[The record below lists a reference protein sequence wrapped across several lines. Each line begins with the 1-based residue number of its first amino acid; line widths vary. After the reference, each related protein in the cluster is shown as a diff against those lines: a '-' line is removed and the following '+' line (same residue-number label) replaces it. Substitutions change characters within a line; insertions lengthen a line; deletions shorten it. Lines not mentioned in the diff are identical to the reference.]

1 MARRRISTKTI
12 LFWFLAF
19 VPLFIMLEVSS
30 YILMKKTIPTRITA
44 RLGKRTLDFYVAQRK
59 HVVVNQ
65 PQVLSKPIRSKEIGD
80 NRAGLRMFHP
90 ELGWDYPPN
99 IVYRDIDGI
108 TYHHGNGGERLSPD
122 SYDKTLIATY
132 GDSFTYCANVRDDCT
147 WQTFL
152 ARRLGANVLNFGV
165 EGYGSDQAMMKHEL
179 QGQTKAR
186 IVMLCILPENINR
199 VVNIYRPFYTYNDP
213 LQLTKPIFVKK
224 GDRLVLMANPLKSVD
239 DVKKLDDKKFLEK
252 LAKHD
257 YWYQLDRK
265 LPIMGFPW
273 TISLLH
279 WANPVFEQ
287 IGISLPAVFHKLLT
301 PHYPWNLFDEEYPFS
316 VMRHLIDRFETNA
329 NALGST
335 PIIVI
340 MPHKDFIQETV
351 NYGMNRTARLASYL
365 TNQKYPFLD
374 VVQTMADMRL
384 SRSQLEKLYQGH
396 ATAEGNQVLAD
407 ILYSY
412 LRKNFERLV
421 APKT

>member
-1 MARRRISTKTI
+1 MTRRRISTKTI

-19 VPLFIMLEVSS
+19 VPFLITLEASS

-44 RLGKRTLDFYVAQRK
+44 RLGKRSLDFYVAQRK
-59 HVVVNQ
+59 HTEVNQ
-65 PQVLSKPIRSKEIGD
+65 PEILSKPTGSKGIND
-80 NRAGLRMFHP
+80 NHAGMRMFHP
-90 ELGWDYPPN
+90 KLGWDYPPN

-108 TYHHGNGGERLSPD
+108 TYHHGNLGERLSSD
-122 SYDKTLIATY
+122 SFDTTLIATY

-152 ARRLGANVLNFGV
+152 AKKLGANVLNFGV
-165 EGYGSDQAMMKHEL
+165 EGYGTDQAMMKHEL
-179 QGQTKAR
+179 QGQTKAK

-213 LQLTKPIFVKK
+213 LQLTKPIFVRK
-224 GDRLVLMANPLKSVD
+224 GNRLVLMTNPLKYVD
-239 DVKKLDDKKFLEK
+239 DVKKLDDRTFLEK

-265 LPIMGFPW
+265 LPDISFPW
-273 TISLLH
+273 TISLFH

-287 IGISLPAVFHKLLT
+287 IGISLPAVFHNIQT

-316 VMRHLIDRFETNA
+316 VMRHLVDRFEANA

-335 PIIVI
+335 PIVVI

-351 NYGMNRTARLASYL
+351 NYGMNRTARACKLL
-365 TNQKYPFLD
+365 DDPKIPFC
-374 VVQTMADMRL
+374 
-384 SRSQLEKLYQGH
+384 
-396 ATAEGNQVLAD
+396 
-407 ILYSY
+407 
-412 LRKNFERLV
+412 
-421 APKT
+421 

>member
-1 MARRRISTKTI
+1 MTRRRISTKTI

-19 VPLFIMLEVSS
+19 VPLLITLEASS

-44 RLGKRTLDFYVAQRK
+44 RLGKRSLDFYVAQRK
-59 HVVVNQ
+59 HTEVNQ
-65 PQVLSKPIRSKEIGD
+65 PEILSNPTGSKGIND
-80 NRAGLRMFHP
+80 NHAGMRMFHP
-90 ELGWDYPPN
+90 KLGWDYPPN

-108 TYHHGNGGERLSPD
+108 TYHHGNLGERLSSD
-122 SYDKTLIATY
+122 SYDTTLIATY

-152 ARRLGANVLNFGV
+152 AKKLGANVLNFGV
-165 EGYGSDQAMMKHEL
+165 EGYGTDQAMMKHEL
-179 QGQTKAR
+179 QEQTKAK

-213 LQLTKPIFVKK
+213 LQLTKPIFVRK
-224 GDRLVLMANPLKSVD
+224 GNRLVLMTNPLKYVD
-239 DVKKLDDKKFLEK
+239 DVKKLDDRTFLEK

-265 LPIMGFPW
+265 LPDISFPW
-273 TISLLH
+273 TISLFH

-287 IGISLPAVFHKLLT
+287 IGISLPAVFHNIQT

-316 VMRHLIDRFETNA
+316 VMRHLVDRFEANA

-335 PIIVI
+335 PIVVI

-351 NYGMNRTARLASYL
+351 NYGMNRTAKLVSYL
-365 TNQKYPFLD
+365 TTQKYPFVD

-384 SRSQLEKLYQGH
+384 SRSQLEKLYRGH

-407 ILYSY
+407 ILYDY
-412 LRKNFERLV
+412 IKKNFQSLMS
-421 APKT
+421 PGS